1 MMAPSYRLLVEPAA
15 YAERK
20 RLPGD
25 VRQLA
30 KEWIAQL
37 ALEPRPDF
45 SETLDTRG
53 LDTPPNVELRRIRFK
68 QWRLIYAVNDVTGWV
83 WIWGLR
89 KRPPYNYDDLASF
102 VEKVDV

>member
-1 MMAPSYRLLVEPAA
+1 MALRYRLLIEPAA

-30 KEWIAQL
+30 KAWIGQL
-37 ALEPRPDF
+37 ALEPRP
-45 SETLDTRG
+45 ELIEALDAHD
-53 LDTPPNVELRRIRFK
+53 LDMPPDVELRRIRFK
-68 QWRLIYAVNDVTGWV
+68 QWRLIYAVNDSAGWV

-89 KRPPYNYDDLASF
+89 KRPPYDYDDIASF
-102 VEKVDV
+102 VNKIET